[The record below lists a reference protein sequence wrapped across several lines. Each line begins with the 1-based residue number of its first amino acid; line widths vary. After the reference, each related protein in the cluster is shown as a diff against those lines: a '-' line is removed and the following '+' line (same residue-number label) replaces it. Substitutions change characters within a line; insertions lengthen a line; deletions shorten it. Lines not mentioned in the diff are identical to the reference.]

1 MERSFLGKLSFD
13 KTVLQ
18 KQEGMEKHKFKIS
31 DLQQKVEQAVIEFMK
46 EDPGLLELKSA
57 HEQAISH
64 RIAYYL
70 EGQFIESEREGL
82 NVDCEYNKR
91 EGAEKISKIDL
102 KKYLVKYKLGE
113 FENCRCYK
121 CKKWLNKDYPK
132 PLDKKPIRPDVLVHS
147 RGHNGPVYNLIVIE
161 IKKEK
166 VCPFDKAKLQVLTEV
181 VKDEHEVVKDDQCY
195 GYRLGFFIY
204 FPVPEKNPKF
214 LYFRDGKQCCDCEK
228 GLPWCAAN
236 YG

>member
-70 EGQFIESEREGL
+70 EGQFGLES
-82 NVDCEYNKR
+82 N
-91 EGAEKISKIDL
+91 
-102 KKYLVKYKLGE
+102 
-113 FENCRCYK
+113 
-121 CKKWLNKDYPK
+121 
-132 PLDKKPIRPDVLVHS
+132 
-147 RGHNGPVYNLIVIE
+147 
-161 IKKEK
+161 
-166 VCPFDKAKLQVLTEV
+166 
-181 VKDEHEVVKDDQCY
+181 
-195 GYRLGFFIY
+195 
-204 FPVPEKNPKF
+204 
-214 LYFRDGKQCCDCEK
+214 
-228 GLPWCAAN
+228 
-236 YG
+236 